1 MTSVNDIFNFVCDLA
16 PLGLQLDF
24 DNSGLLFGRKDAAV
38 SKALLSLDIT
48 PAVIDEA
55 AGLGAELIISHH
67 PLIFSALK
75 TVTDNKLL
83 MLAENR
89 IAVISMHTNLDIAAG
104 GVNDVLMSVLGAESA
119 GSLDSF
125 GCGRIGSLPQTMTM
139 PAFLSLCK
147 QRLNAGGLRYY
158 DSGKPVKKL
167 AVMGGSGGDSIEDAI
182 RLGCDTYLTA
192 DIKYHQFLQAAE
204 LGINLIDG
212 GHFCT
217 ENPVI
222 PVLAAQLSARFDEPE
237 FIISSRH
244 DRIIRFA

>member
-48 PAVIDEA
+48 PAVIEEA

-83 MLAENR
+83 TLAENR

-125 GCGRIGSLPQTMTM
+125 DCGRIGSLPQTMTM

-237 FIISSRH
+237 FIVSSRH